1 MTGPDVEQPGVA
13 AVYADDPRLEPLIGP
28 GGPFEVEATELDG
41 VPLRVF
47 VRAPRTIV
55 DAFEMGAAHAD
66 RDHLVHEDERLTFG
80 DVRRQSLALAREL
93 RESFGVRAG
102 DRVAIAMRNLPEFVV
117 GFWGAALNGAIVVP
131 LNSWWTGPELNYA
144 LRDAGATVAYLDDER
159 LARVV
164 ADGRSAEV
172 RLVAARADVGDGA
185 DARFDDLVD
194 GAPLDESAI
203 ARLEP
208 DDPVTILYTSGTTGR
223 PKGALGTNR
232 GQIANIWNM
241 AFVAARESLITDREP
256 APARQ
261 PASLAA
267 QPLFHIGGVASIIGS
282 PIGGSKIVIMRKWDV
297 DEAVR
302 LAAREGLTGFG
313 GVPAIVQQILEH
325 PDLEQLGLDIR
336 TFPMGGAAVPPD
348 LPRRAVER
356 FGDTLQIL
364 NGYGLTETSSAV
376 VTNLGVEFV
385 ARPDSVGRPNLTADL
400 KVVDGDGNALDVGEV
415 GELCF
420 RSPQVVKGYWND
432 EPSTKAG
439 FEDGWFHSGD
449 VGYVDADGF
458 VFVVDRIKDVVIRGG
473 ENVYC
478 AEVEAV
484 LHEHPD
490 VAEVAVVGVA
500 EPTLGERVCAVVVPR
515 PGREPTLDDL
525 RAFVSQRL
533 AGFKCPEA
541 LALRAE
547 LPMTATS
554 KIAKNVLRDQLAD
567 PAAVVERR
575 W

>member
-1 MTGPDVEQPGVA
+1 
-13 AVYADDPRLEPLIGP
+13 
-28 GGPFEVEATELDG
+28 
-41 VPLRVF
+41 
-47 VRAPRTIV
+47 
-55 DAFEMGAAHAD
+55 
-66 RDHLVHEDERLTFG
+66 
-80 DVRRQSLALAREL
+80 
-93 RESFGVRAG
+93 
-102 DRVAIAMRNLPEFVV
+102 MR
-117 GFWGAALNGAIVVP
+117 
-131 LNSWWTGPELNYA
+131 
-144 LRDAGATVAYLDDER
+144 
-159 LARVV
+159 
-164 ADGRSAEV
+164 ADGAGS
-172 RLVAARADVGDGA
+172 VAGA

-241 AFVAARESLITDREP
+241 AFVAARESLIIDRAP

-282 PIGGSKIVIMRKWDV
+282 PIGGSKIVIMRRWDV

-313 GVPAIVQQILEH
+313 GVPAIVQQILEY

-400 KVVDGDGNALDVGEV
+400 KVVDADGNALDVGEV

-432 EPSTKAG
+432 ESSTKAV

-500 EPTLGERVCAVVVPR
+500 EPTLGERVCAVVVAR

-525 RAFVSQRL
+525 RAFASQRL

-541 LALRAE
+541 LVLRAE